1 MRRLLVALGICIG
14 LTVPSLVCG
23 QGLLID
29 ERPDSHFRLPRP
41 HHPPR
46 PAPEPPRN
54 YRIKQLAIQAGMN
67 DQIAKV
73 QVTQSF
79 VNTGSVPLEVSF
91 VFPLPYDGAI
101 DRLTFMVDGKEFE
114 AKLLDAAEARRIYE
128 GYIRRNQDP
137 ALLEWVGVGMF
148 KTSVFPVPPGAE
160 RTVTI
165 RYTQICRK
173 VGGLSEFLFPLS
185 TAKFTSQPVEKVE
198 LQVNLRTQSPLKNV
212 YSPSHTVDIKRPGDN
227 QAIVNYQG
235 TNEVPLSDFR
245 LLFDEG
251 AEAVGARVLSY
262 RPAGGDEG
270 YFLLLV
276 SPEIKKSSDELPR
289 KNIVFVVDR
298 SGSMSGKK
306 MEQARNALKFVLSNL
321 REGDTF
327 NIVAYDT
334 EVESFRPEAQR
345 FNEESRRAA
354 LAFVDGIY
362 AGGSTNIDG
371 ALRVA
376 LGQLADES
384 RPSYIVFL
392 TDGLPTVGVTAEA
405 QIAAN
410 ALERNKVRA
419 RLFTFGVGYD
429 VNSRL
434 LDRLARNGFGQSEY
448 VRPNEDIE
456 AHVAKLYQRI
466 GAPVLTDVAVRFELD
481 GVAEPAAIV
490 NRVYP
495 KSAYDLFAGDQLVLA
510 GRYKHSG
517 AAKVTIEGTVEGK
530 KSRFQFPAQLVEQ
543 SVDDSW
549 AFIER
554 VWAARRVGEIIDQ
567 IDLHGKN
574 NELVDELIG
583 LSKRHGIITPYTSF
597 LADDRMPSGLAAGGQ
612 GFGGA
617 GASPTP
623 YSRKGGA
630 GPGADLARRATLD
643 QLDSLKEES
652 GVGGLAQRSEKR
664 LLSQAAT
671 APAASFG
678 FRYREAKTDREVEVR
693 TVQSIGRKT
702 FFLRQDKW
710 VDSSINDEN
719 PPQAT
724 AIKRYSAEYFAL
736 IDRHGREAAR
746 FLTIEGT
753 VLIALG
759 GKLYEI
765 SAE

>member
-1 MRRLLVALGICIG
+1 MRRLLLVLG
-14 LTVPSLVCG
+14 TVSVLIAPSVGWG

-29 ERPDSHFRLPRP
+29 ERPDSRFRLPRP

-46 PAPEPPRN
+46 PAPEPPHS
-54 YRIKQLAIQAGMN
+54 YRIKQLSIQAGMN

-101 DRLTFMVDGKEFE
+101 DRLTFMVDGKEFD

-137 ALLEWVGVGMF
+137 ALLEWIGMGMF

-173 VGGLSEFLFPLS
+173 AGGLSEFLFPLS
-185 TAKFTSQPVEKVE
+185 TAKFTSQPVEKVD
-198 LQVNLRTQSPLKNV
+198 LQINLRSQAALKNV
-212 YSPSHTVDIKRPGDN
+212 YSPSHNVDIKRPGDN

-251 AEAVGARVLSY
+251 SEAVGARVLSY

-270 YFLLLV
+270 YFLLLL
-276 SPEIKKSSDELPR
+276 SPEIKKTSDELPR
-289 KNIVFVVDR
+289 KSIVFVVDR

-306 MEQARNALKFVLSNL
+306 IEQARKALKFVLSNL

-334 EVESFRPEAQR
+334 EVESFRPEIQR
-345 FNEESRRAA
+345 FNDETRRAA
-354 LAFVDGIY
+354 TAFVDGIY
-362 AGGSTNIDG
+362 AGGGTNVDG

-376 LGQLADES
+376 LGQLVDDS
-384 RPSYIVFL
+384 RPSYLVFL

-410 ALERNKVRA
+410 ALERNKVRT

-466 GAPVLTDVAVRFELD
+466 GAPVLTDIAVRFELD

-517 AAKVTIEGTVEGK
+517 AAKVAIEGTVEGK
-530 KSRFQFPAQLVEQ
+530 KNRYQFPAQLIDQ
-543 SVDDSW
+543 SADDSFS
-549 AFIER
+549 FIER

-574 NELVDELIG
+574 NELVEELIG

-597 LADDRMPSGLAAGGQ
+597 LADDRAPSALAAAGQSRGGREVDS
-612 GFGGA
+612 FAGGA
-617 GASPTP
+617 G
-623 YSRKGGA
+623 GA
-630 GPGADLARRATLD
+630 VQGAKMARRATLE
-643 QLDSLKEES
+643 QLDALKDES
-652 GVGGLAQRSEKR
+652 GIRGLALRSEKR
-664 LLSQAAT
+664 QLSE
-671 APAASFG
+671 AASAPGATFG
-678 FRYREAKTDREVEVR
+678 FRYREAKSDREVEVR
-693 TVQSIGRKT
+693 TVQTIGRKT
-702 FFLRQDKW
+702 FFLRNDAW
-710 VDSSINDEN
+710 VDSSIDDEK
-719 PPQAT
+719 PPRKT
-724 AIKRYSAEYFAL
+724 TIKRYSAEYFEL

-746 FLTIEGT
+746 FLAIEGT
-753 VLIALG
+753 ITIELG
-759 GKLYEI
+759 GKVYEI